1 MLGHSMKAAG
11 AALLLVAVAFAG
23 PAASAQPVLKDAQ
36 TCTAA
41 YGKCFDY
48 CATQYPAGRERS
60 AKCVDQC
67 FVARAECDRGGCFKF
82 EAAEVCQ
89 LQKR

>member
-1 MLGHSMKAAG
+1 MLKHSLKAAG
-11 AALLLVAVAFAG
+11 AVLSIVLGLSVVT
-23 PAASAQPVLKDAQ
+23 ASAQPILQGTQ

-48 CATQYPAGRERS
+48 CAAQYPAGREKS

-82 EAAEVCQ
+82 DAVEVCQ
-89 LQKR
+89 LQQR